1 MNRICYT
8 YYNMD
13 SDRNSV
19 RNGAALRG
27 GSFCICHVR
36 HIGKVE
42 TAGTGRMKIQPLT
55 DRRTTG
61 QRWQMLLYGRQG
73 QAPCGVS
80 RENHPRSAAVFS
92 RKPCL
97 SGSICSKGP
106 CSSTGCQSPDIHNL
120 NKRSMQQT
128 IIARQSPAP
137 AWIPVIEKRE
147 NPDTGTAH
155 QATRQGSD
163 RSHTCLHAVESG
175 IGNLQPSRQEQAFG

>member
-1 MNRICYT
+1 MNRICFT
-8 YYNMD
+8 CYNMD

-42 TAGTGRMKIQPLT
+42 TAETGRMKIQPLT

-80 RENHPRSAAVFS
+80 REKSSSLCCGIFPENLVFPEAFAVKALVVQRAAKARIF
-92 RKPCL
+92 
-97 SGSICSKGP
+97 
-106 CSSTGCQSPDIHNL
+106 
-120 NKRSMQQT
+120 T
-128 IIARQSPAP
+128 I
-137 AWIPVIEKRE
+137 
-147 NPDTGTAH
+147 
-155 QATRQGSD
+155 
-163 RSHTCLHAVESG
+163 
-175 IGNLQPSRQEQAFG
+175 

>member
-80 RENHPRSAAVFS
+80 RENHPRSAAVFFPKTLS
-92 RKPCL
+92 FRK
-97 SGSICSKGP
+97 
-106 CSSTGCQSPDIHNL
+106 H
-120 NKRSMQQT
+120 
-128 IIARQSPAP
+128 
-137 AWIPVIEKRE
+137 
-147 NPDTGTAH
+147 
-155 QATRQGSD
+155 
-163 RSHTCLHAVESG
+163 
-175 IGNLQPSRQEQAFG
+175 LQ